1 MIPKAAVLC
10 TRAQGHRDGDV
21 PLSRPS
27 LNASSLVGA
36 STTRRTPTSDE
47 ASGVD
52 GLTDRG
58 DTPGMADPA
67 RDVDEDLLSLPAGV
81 RPRLVRA
88 REVIGDA
95 VPDGVEKISYGMPM
109 LTLGGRNLISF
120 AAWKNHIGI
129 YPIPAGDD
137 AFQAQIAPYR
147 DAKATAKFPH
157 DQPIP
162 YDLIARM
169 ATLLAAERAPD

>member
-1 MIPKAAVLC
+1 
-10 TRAQGHRDGDV
+10 
-21 PLSRPS
+21 
-27 LNASSLVGA
+27 
-36 STTRRTPTSDE
+36 
-47 ASGVD
+47 
-52 GLTDRG
+52 
-58 DTPGMADPA
+58 MAEKP
-67 RDVDEDLLSLPAGV
+67 RDVDEYLLSVPADV
-81 RPRLVRA
+81 RPRLVRV
-88 REVIGDA
+88 REVIGHA

-137 AFQAQIAPYR
+137 AFQAEIAPYR
-147 DAKATAKFPH
+147 DAKATAKFRH